1 MNNKSKDIICTG
13 DLVHVLWEKRDEVA
27 IVISDVNDED
37 DSLWGFKVMTP
48 SEVIFI
54 SDRFVS
60 LIEKI
65 TN

>member
-1 MNNKSKDIICTG
+1 MKNKKTISKG
-13 DLVHVLWEKRDEVA
+13 DLIQVAWEKRNEVA